1 MRNIWK
7 DGVFGVVIGD
17 ALGCPV
23 QFEDRSEVAL
33 HPVTNMRGNGT
44 FNLPAGSWT
53 DDSSMTLALLESIC
67 RTSALDLK
75 DIMNNFVNWLDNGA
89 FTPYGKSFDIGN
101 GTIRAI
107 TAYKHKGKPRHCG
120 GTSELNNGNGSLMR
134 ILPACLYCYRKEL
147 TDSDAIR
154 EIHDVGSLTHAHIRS
169 NIACGLYYF
178 MICEVLEGT
187 GELIDRLQKGLDRGF
202 AFYEKKLAD
211 HENILYYNRLRDLTQ
226 FAREQDENIK
236 STGYVV
242 DTLEAVV
249 WSLITTSSFE
259 EALLKA
265 VNLGNDTD
273 TVGAI
278 TGGLAALF
286 YGFDAIPSQWIQE
299 IKKRESIEKLCE
311 MTDYVITPLVGRRA
325 LVRELR
331 KENIDEDLIIEV
343 IRDYIKC
350 AETDEDETVIKVAAR
365 EIWEKWPEE
374 RRNRNLQNVHCSK
387 CGRMASLASGY
398 EVAYKLNSNTHLIL
412 HGQCSG
418 CSAEIWHFCE

>member
-23 QFEDRSEVAL
+23 QFEDRSEVAQ

-53 DDSSMTLALLESIC
+53 DDSSMTLALLDSIC
-67 RTSALDLK
+67 RTGALELK
-75 DIMNNFVNWLDNGA
+75 DIMNNFVDWLDNGA

-120 GTSELNNGNGSLMR
+120 GTSEWNNGNGSLMR

-147 TDSDAIR
+147 NDSDAIR

-187 GELIDRLQKGLDRGF
+187 DELINRLQKGLDRGF

-226 FAREQDENIK
+226 FAREKEESIR
-236 STGYVV
+236 SSGYVV

-299 IKKRESIEKLCE
+299 LKKRESIEKLCE
-311 MTDYVITPLVGRRA
+311 MTDYVTSPGGRRG
-325 LVRELR
+325 LIKELR
-331 KENIDEDLIIEV
+331 KENLDEDLISV
-343 IRDYIKC
+343 NC
-350 AETDEDETVIKVAAR
+350 TNATFQASAKVALSSW
-365 EIWEKWPEE
+365 I
-374 RRNRNLQNVHCSK
+374 
-387 CGRMASLASGY
+387 
-398 EVAYKLNSNTHLIL
+398 
-412 HGQCSG
+412 
-418 CSAEIWHFCE
+418 